1 MKRFKKNFYYMKN
14 STQFEDFEKMAI
26 SYPIK
31 YAFELDNLKFISDYL
46 EISIDWLVRK
56 DLTKK
61 TRKQMKD
68 NYYKVQEKLKPN
80 AK

>member
-1 MKRFKKNFYYMKN
+1 MKN
-14 STQFEDFEKMAI
+14 LKRNLAYIKSSTQFHLIEKMAI

-31 YAFELDNLKFISDYL
+31 YVLDFTNLKPISDYL

-56 DLTKK
+56 DLSKK
-61 TRKQMKD
+61 TREQMTK